1 MDRSSGV
8 LLIQDEDSLLGASA
22 CQSPCVCDFSVGNR
36 ELMVLA
42 ADVGACSRLDIRSGL
57 GVRSGS
63 PKPPLATALLDSL
76 LAEGMIKS
84 SVKEKDGQD
93 PALVAIHPLW
103 KVTS

>member
-22 CQSPCVCDFSVGNR
+22 CKLPCVCDLGMGNR
-36 ELMVLA
+36 EVMVPVL
-42 ADVGACSRLDIRSGL
+42 DVRAWSRLEIRNGL

-76 LAEGMIKS
+76 LAGGMIK
-84 SVKEKDGQD
+84 
-93 PALVAIHPLW
+93 
-103 KVTS
+103 

>member
-22 CQSPCVCDFSVGNR
+22 CQSPCVCDFSVVSVGNR

-76 LAEGMIKS
+76 LAEGMIK
-84 SVKEKDGQD
+84 
-93 PALVAIHPLW
+93 
-103 KVTS
+103 

>member
-8 LLIQDEDSLLGASA
+8 VLIQDEESLLGASA
-22 CQSPCVCDFSVGNR
+22 CKLPCVCDLCMGNR
-36 ELMVLA
+36 ELMVPVV
-42 ADVGACSRLDIRSGL
+42 DVRACSRLDIRNGL

-76 LAEGMIKS
+76 LAESMIKC
-84 SVKEKDGQD
+84 VKQKDGRD
-93 PALVAIHPLW
+93 PALVAIHAPW